1 MACLCDKC
9 VHHAA
14 VLGIERGETSR
25 DAMHKAYRKAAKDWH
40 PDRFAH
46 DANKRAEAEEHF
58 KLIQIAF
65 RELIEHNP
73 DGFVAAAEEVV
84 YVEPTPA
91 PAKPVPPGASLTF
104 GGARGCY
111 AGTRI
116 PPHASELIHY
126 SIGMQDSP
134 LALID
139 LEGGLGNPV
148 SQFLVLATHGL
159 LLRDALQIVSLLSYA
174 DVGRVRIVDR
184 RTDAD
189 TPWWRKMIFKV
200 ADAGPMMALEI
211 WRRNGTLF
219 CALENPVEDGVKALL
234 LRFLE
239 ERKQQYGMA

>member
-1 MACLCDKC
+1 MACLCERC
-9 VHHAA
+9 VQHAA

-25 DAMHKAYRKAAKDWH
+25 AAMHKAYRQAAKDWH

-46 DANKRAEAEEHF
+46 DAAKRAEAEEHF
-58 KLIQIAF
+58 KVIQVAF
-65 RELIEHNP
+65 REFIEHNP
-73 DGFVAAAEEVV
+73 EGWDALEEPV
-84 YVEPTPA
+84 YMEPTPA
-91 PAKPVPPGASLTF
+91 PAQPVPPGASLSF

-111 AGTRI
+111 AGTHI
-116 PPHASELIHY
+116 PPHASELIYY
-126 SIGMQDSP
+126 SIGHQDSP

-139 LEGGLGNPV
+139 LEGGLGDPV
-148 SQFLVLATHGL
+148 TQFLVLATHGL

-174 DVGRVRIVDR
+174 DVGSVQIVDR
-184 RTDAD
+184 RTDAK
-189 TPWWRKMIFKV
+189 TAWWRKMMFLLN
-200 ADAGPMMALEI
+200 DTGPALALEI